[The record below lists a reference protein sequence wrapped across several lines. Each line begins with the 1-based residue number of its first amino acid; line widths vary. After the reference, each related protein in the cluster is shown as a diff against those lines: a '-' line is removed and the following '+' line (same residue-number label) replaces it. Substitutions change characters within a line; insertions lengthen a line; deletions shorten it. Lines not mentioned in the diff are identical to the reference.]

1 MSVAKSRFLSVC
13 GLAILT
19 IATSGSASAAQ
30 QYAIDIVHDPF
41 HPGVRDSWF
50 FDVNNSGQ
58 VGGYIIPPAPAPNR
72 RQAVIYQNGAAQVVL
87 PGETATVR
95 AINNQ
100 GDAVADTSA
109 GNVVFVS
116 GASGTVTPI
125 NIPGIGTTL
134 GAGAFYNKPLNDLG
148 NVLTVRSVDPA
159 DAPPNVFSGLGIWNV
174 SGYTALTA
182 LDPLYP
188 YVNPPD
194 VNDFNSGPSS
204 FTATVSNTGLNKLN
218 QFAASTYDEGY
229 DPKDPLD
236 PDDDTSTEVYN
247 HAYLYDGHGG
257 YKFLA
262 QRSPTEPI
270 RPIEIDDAGTVL
282 GWTGHDLALW
292 SSTGAL
298 LSVLPAP
305 AAGLLEFGY
314 GGGPSVQR
322 NSAGEIVAITQLKD
336 GILLYDP
343 TSNTWTDVT
352 PSIGGLPAGSRFDS
366 IQGFNDHGEFVGL
379 VAPPGLLGTYG
390 FVASPVP
397 EPGTCMLSVIGLA
410 AVGGC
415 RRGRRNRPFPKRR
428 PSAVNT

>member
-1 MSVAKSRFLSVC
+1 MCDQLRFFASIAKTRLLSAC
-13 GLAILT
+13 SLALLT
-19 IATSGSASAAQ
+19 IAASGSTSAAQ

-58 VGGYIIPPAPAPNR
+58 VGGYIIPPAPAANR

-87 PGETATVR
+87 PGTTATVR

-100 GDAVADTSA
+100 GDVIADTSSGTMA
-109 GNVVFVS
+109 FVS
-116 GASGTVTPI
+116 GANGTVTPI
-125 NIPGIGTTL
+125 NIPGIGSTL
-134 GAGAFYNKPLNDLG
+134 GAGGFYNKPLNDLG
-148 NVLTVRSVDPA
+148 NVLTVRYVDPA
-159 DAPPNVFSGLGIWNV
+159 DMPPNAFSGLGIWNV
-174 SGYTALTA
+174 NGYTALSA

-204 FTATVSNTGLNKLN
+204 FTATVSNTGFNKLN

-236 PDDDTSTEVYN
+236 PDDDTSTEEYN

-257 YKFLA
+257 YKFLE

-270 RPIEIDDAGTVL
+270 RPIEIDDSGTVL

-292 SSTGAL
+292 GSTGAL

-314 GGGPSVQR
+314 GGEPSVQR
-322 NSAGEIVAITQLKD
+322 DSAGNIVAITRSKD

-343 TSNTWTDVT
+343 KSNIWTDVT
-352 PSIGGLPAGSRFDS
+352 PLISGLPAGSTFDS

-379 VAPPGLLGTYG
+379 VAPPGLGGTYG

-397 EPGTCMLSVIGLA
+397 EPATFMLSVIGLA

-415 RRGRRNRPFPKRR
+415 RRGRR
-428 PSAVNT
+428 SH

>member
-1 MSVAKSRFLSVC
+1 MCDQLRFLVSGARTRLLSAC
-13 GLAILT
+13 SLALLAIAASGLT
-19 IATSGSASAAQ
+19 SEAQ
-30 QYAIDIVHDPF
+30 QYAIDIVHDPY
-41 HPGVRDSWF
+41 HAGVRDSWF
-50 FDVNNSGQ
+50 FDINNSGQ

-72 RQAVIYQNGAAQVVL
+72 RQAVIYQNGASQVVL

-100 GDAVADTSA
+100 GDAIADTSA
-109 GNVVFVS
+109 GTMAFVS
-116 GASGTVTPI
+116 GASGIVTPI
-125 NIPGIGTTL
+125 NIPGIGSTL
-134 GAGAFYNKPLNDLG
+134 GAGGFYNKPLNDLG
-148 NVLTVRSVDPA
+148 NVLTVRYLDPA
-159 DAPPNVFSGLGIWNV
+159 DMPPNAFSGLGIWNV
-174 SGYTALTA
+174 SGYTPLTA

-204 FTATVSNTGLNKLN
+204 FTATVSNTGFNKLN

-229 DPKDPLD
+229 DPHDPLD
-236 PDDDTSTEVYN
+236 PDDDTSTEAYN

-257 YKFLA
+257 FKFLE

-282 GWTGHDLALW
+282 GWAGHDLALW
-292 SSTGAL
+292 DSTGAL

-314 GGGPSVQR
+314 GGEPSVQR
-322 NSAGEIVAITQLKD
+322 NSAGQIVAISRLKD

-343 TSNTWTDVT
+343 TSNTWADVT

-366 IQGFNDHGEFVGL
+366 IQGFNDLGAFVGL

-397 EPGTCMLSVIGLA
+397 EPATWALCSFGLF
-410 AVGGC
+410 VGAL
-415 RRGRRNRPFPKRR
+415 RRR
-428 PSAVNT
+428 S

>member
-1 MSVAKSRFLSVC
+1 MRYHYRISDFYLAVVGSMTMAL
-13 GLAILT
+13 GLLT
-19 IATSGSASAAQ
+19 PCHCPKANAAQ
-30 QYAIDIVHDPF
+30 QYSIDILHDPF

-50 FDVNNSGQ
+50 FDINNSGQ
-58 VGGYIIPPAPAPNR
+58 VGGYIIPPAPAPFR
-72 RQAVIYQNGAAQVVL
+72 RQAVIYQNGASQVVL

-100 GDAVADTSA
+100 GDAIADTSA
-109 GNVVFVS
+109 GNMVFVS
-116 GASGTVTPI
+116 GVSGTVTPI
-125 NIPGIGTTL
+125 DIPGVGSTL
-134 GAGAFYNKPLNDLG
+134 GAGGFYNKPLNDLG
-148 NVLTVRSVDPA
+148 NVLTLRYLDPA
-159 DAPPNVFSGLGIWNV
+159 DMPPNAFSGLGIWNV
-174 SGYTALTA
+174 NGYTALTA

-204 FTATVSNTGLNKLN
+204 FTATVSNTGFNKLN

-257 YKFLA
+257 FKFLE

-282 GWTGHDLALW
+282 GWAGHDLALW
-292 SSTGAL
+292 SSTGAF
-298 LSVLPAP
+298 LSVLPTP
-305 AAGLLEFGY
+305 AAGLLEVGY
-314 GGGPSVQR
+314 GGEPSVQR
-322 NSAGEIVAITQLKD
+322 DGAGKIVAITRLKD
-336 GILLYDP
+336 GILVYDP
-343 TSNTWTDVT
+343 VSNTWTDVT

-366 IQGFNDHGEFVGL
+366 IQGFNDHGAFVGL

-390 FVASPVP
+390 FVASTVP
-397 EPGTCMLSVIGLA
+397 EPSTWALCGVGLL
-410 AVGGC
+410 VGALW
-415 RRGRRNRPFPKRR
+415 RR
-428 PSAVNT
+428 S

>member
-1 MSVAKSRFLSVC
+1 MCGELRIPISVTKSRFLSACTVAM
-13 GLAILT
+13 LAIV
-19 IATSGSASAAQ
+19 ASGSASAAQ

-72 RQAVIYQNGAAQVVL
+72 RQAVIYQNGASQVVL
-87 PGETATVR
+87 AGETATVR
-95 AINNQ
+95 AINNL
-100 GDAVADTSA
+100 GDAIADSTA
-109 GNVVFVS
+109 GSMVFVS
-116 GASGTVTPI
+116 GATGTVTPI
-125 NIPGIGTTL
+125 NIPGAGSTL
-134 GAGAFYNKPLNDLG
+134 GAGGFYNKPLNDLG
-148 NVLTVRSVDPA
+148 NVLTVRYLDPA
-159 DAPPNVFSGLGIWNV
+159 DMPPSAFSGLGIWNV
-174 SGYTALTA
+174 SGYTPLTA

-257 YKFLA
+257 FKFLA

-282 GWTGHDLALW
+282 GWAGHDLALW
-292 SSTGAL
+292 DSTGAL

-314 GGGPSVQR
+314 GGEPSVQR
-322 NSAGEIVAITQLKD
+322 DNAGKIVAITQSKD

-352 PSIGGLPAGSRFDS
+352 PSIGGLPAGSTFDS
-366 IQGFNDHGEFVGL
+366 IQGFNDRGAFVGL

-390 FVASPVP
+390 FVVTPVP
-397 EPGTCMLSVIGLA
+397 EPTTLALCGFGLLA
-410 AVGGC
+410 TAI
-415 RRGRRNRPFPKRR
+415 RRR
-428 PSAVNT
+428 S